1 MGPTGACVRS
11 FGEIL
16 DAGFR
21 VLVDRFAALTA
32 LGAIVYAPAALV
44 DVFVFDSRWWT
55 ASTVGRDSGTI
66 LAAFA
71 VHTLASACLVLT
83 AWPLATAA
91 MIHVVEVHCES
102 RAVSLRESIAT
113 ATRLYLPLAG
123 TNLLSWMLVLL
134 GLAAVVPGVV
144 LALGFLLI
152 AQVVVVEECFGAAA
166 MRRSWF
172 LMRGQRLRGAAL
184 ALVAGGIATVPPVI
198 LQLLLEGVPLLGLP
212 LSTLAYSVGLAYS
225 VAVMVVFYLDLRC
238 RKESFDLELLA
249 RAIAGDRLI
258 EGV

>member
-1 MGPTGACVRS
+1 MGPMSVCVRS

-21 VLVDRFAALTA
+21 VLVDRFSILTA
-32 LGAIVYAPAALV
+32 LGAMVYAPAALV
-44 DVFVFDSRWWT
+44 DVLVFDSAWWT
-55 ASTVGRDSGTI
+55 ASTVGRDSSTI
-66 LAAFA
+66 IAAFV
-71 VHTLASACLVLT
+71 VHTLASACLVLI

-91 MIHVVEVHCES
+91 MIHVVERHCEG
-102 RAVSLRESIAT
+102 RVVSLRESMAA

-123 TNLLSWMLVLL
+123 TNLLSWLLVLF
-134 GLAAVVPGVV
+134 GLLAIVPGFV
-144 LALGFLLI
+144 LALGFLMI
-152 AQVVVVEECFGAAA
+152 GEVVVIEECFGAAA

-184 ALVAGGIATVPPVI
+184 LLVAGVIATVPPLI
-198 LQLLLEGVPLLGLP
+198 LKLLLEGIPRLELP

-249 RAIAGDRLI
+249 RAVASDGST